1 MSGYTKK
8 GNNPGCGCHT
18 SNPSTSVTLTFSG
31 PTTLNTG
38 ETGNYSVLM
47 TYTSNINGGGIDIAA
62 SNGTLIKVDSRL
74 KVLNGE
80 LTQPS
85 KQTGT
90 TQLVWNFKYT
100 APATA
105 GQQTLYA
112 SGCAVKNRWNHA
124 PNYLITV
131 TTPNPASLSILTPV
145 TGNSLLSGA
154 IANITWNSANVA
166 NVKLEY
172 STNSGTNWLNIIS
185 STAAASGT
193 YAWTVPST
201 PSGTCV
207 VRVSDVTNATLNS
220 ISGVFA
226 ITAPASLSILTPV
239 TGNSLLSGAIAN
251 ITWNSANVANVK
263 LEYSIDSGTN
273 WLSIIGSTPAEA
285 GSYSWTVPETPSQT
299 CVVRVS
305 NVLDTTLNSVSG
317 VFTITVPIP
326 EYNISHLRLNTS
338 SGVSQDTGKVVT
350 VRGVI
355 TVGNEFN
362 SPSFIQDSTGGLAV
376 FGRGAGQFSS
386 SVKIGDLVKVTGK
399 VVNYNGLTEINPV
412 SEFLIL
418 DSGVTTQPEEMTIP
432 DILTQVWDG
441 EEAHEGKLVKI
452 MEVVLSSYTPIWE
465 GNTNYTVINGTDSL
479 TIRIQNG
486 TELVGKPAPN
496 GSFNLT
502 GVVSQYKPMAPFSGG
517 YELIPRFIA
526 DVNITTAVGDK
537 ELNLTDFRLDQNFP
551 NPFNPSTMISF
562 TIPVESSV
570 TLKVF
575 NSIGEEV
582 ALLSEGMRAAGR
594 YSLSFNAEKMVSGVY
609 FYKLTAQPSNGTT
622 GFSEIKKLI
631 LLK

>member
-1 MSGYTKK
+1 MKRSFLVFSLTIFLFSVMSSLLFAYPGGVSGYTRK
-8 GNNPGCGCHT
+8 GPNPGCGCHT
-18 SNPSTSVTLTFSG
+18 SNVSSSVTLTFSG

-47 TYTSNINGGGIDIAA
+47 TYTSTINGGGMDIAA
-62 SNGTLIKVDSRL
+62 SSGTLAKVDNRL

-112 SGCAVKNRWNHA
+112 TGCAVKNRWNHA

-131 TTPNPASLSILTPV
+131 TAPNPASLSILTPV
-145 TGNSLLSGA
+145 TGNSLLSGDLT
-154 IANITWNSANVA
+154 NITWNSANVA

-172 STNSGTNWLNIIS
+172 STNSGTNWM
-185 STAAASGT
+185 
-193 YAWTVPST
+193 
-201 PSGTCV
+201 
-207 VRVSDVTNATLNS
+207 
-220 ISGVFA
+220 
-226 ITAPASLSILTPV
+226 
-239 TGNSLLSGAIAN
+239 
-251 ITWNSANVANVK
+251 
-263 LEYSIDSGTN
+263 
-273 WLSIIGSTPAEA
+273 SIIGSTPAA
-285 GSYSWTVPETPSQT
+285 TGSYYWTVPETPSQS

-305 NVLDTTLNSVSG
+305 NVLDTTLKSVSG
-317 VFTITVPIP
+317 VFSITVPIP
-326 EYNISHLRLNTS
+326 EYNISHLRLNNS

-350 VRGVI
+350 VRGVV

-412 SEFLIL
+412 TEFLIL

-441 EEAHEGKLVKI
+441 DEAHEGKLVKI

-465 GNTNYTVINGTDSL
+465 GNTNYIVINGTDSL
-479 TIRIQNG
+479 TIRILNG
-486 TELVGKPAPN
+486 TELVGQPAPN

-502 GVVSQYKPMAPFSGG
+502 GVISQYKASAPYNGG

-526 DVNITTAVGDK
+526 DINITTAIGDK

-562 TIPVESSV
+562 SIPVESSV
-570 TLKVF
+570 TLQVF
-575 NSIGEEV
+575 NSIGEVV
-582 ALLSEGMRAAGR
+582 ALLTEGMRAAGR
-594 YSLSFNAEKMVSGVY
+594 HSLNFNAEKMVSGVY
-609 FYKLTAQPSNGTT
+609 FYKLTAQPSNGTI